1 MDDETLVRLF
11 EAGEAPPDGF
21 RHRDH
26 VRVAWWYLRRD
37 SFPAALD
44 RFSERLK
51 NFATAQGKPQLFHAT
66 ITTAYMLVIAERL
79 ATTDPQASWDEFAAQ
94 HPDLLTW
101 RPSVLDRYYTEAT
114 LMSDRA
120 RREFVKPDRMEGD
133 LLGPGPSQVDEA
145 DSSDPTD
152 DVARF
157 LRR

>member
-11 EAGEAPPDGF
+11 EAGEMPPDGF

-37 SFPAALD
+37 SFPAALE

-79 ATTDPQASWDEFAAQ
+79 AVTDAQASWDAFAAQ
-94 HPDLLTW
+94 HPDLLMW

-120 RREFVKPDRMEGD
+120 RREFIMPDRMEME
-133 LLGPGPSQVDEA
+133 LLGPDRSRVDEA
-145 DSSDPTD
+145 DSSGSY
-152 DVARF
+152 R
-157 LRR
+157 